1 MNRLENVEYTT
12 EHDIYT
18 DSLGIKYFYRSG
30 TLKFDDSVHQFM
42 IGGILH
48 RDNDLPAIVY
58 PNGSAKWF
66 KEHKL
71 HRDNDQPAIVFEDGS
86 QFWFTDGKK
95 TRSNGLPAVL
105 WADGDVEYWL
115 DNKLHNPEG
124 PACTRDS
131 KKEYYIDGQPIK
143 EKDFLEKQKQI

>member
-1 MNRLENVEYTT
+1 MNKLDNVEHTD

-18 DSLGIKYFYRSG
+18 DSLGIKYFYRRG

-58 PNGSAKWF
+58 PDGSAKWYN
-66 KEHKL
+66 ENKL
-71 HRDNDQPAIVFEDGS
+71 HRDNDRPAIVFQNGT
-86 QFWFTDGKK
+86 QFWFTNGMK
-95 TRSNGLPAVL
+95 TRVNGLPAVL

-115 DNKLHNPEG
+115 DNKFHNLNG
-124 PACTRDS
+124 PACTRGS
-131 KKEYYIDGQPIK
+131 KKEYYIHGEQLK
-143 EKDFLEKQKQI
+143 EEEFLEKQK